1 MDDVI
6 LLFPSGQTN
15 TGRRVKKV
23 TTAQAKAVR
32 TLARVPHDARQI
44 LLRMV
49 NEWAET
55 LGTDSEKPHARI
67 RAKGEC

>member
-1 MDDVI
+1 MGDDVI

-23 TTAQAKAVR
+23 TKAQAQAVR

-49 NEWAET
+49 NEWAEQ
-55 LGTDSEKPHARI
+55 LGTDSGKPRGVRRPA
-67 RAKGEC
+67 G